1 MKTHQKVAGMAT
13 VVTLLLAG
21 PALAQVSEDGMGKV
35 LPVEIY
41 ACTYNDGRDRA
52 DLDKVT
58 RRWSSFMDDNGVD
71 NYVAWILTPYHY
83 TPSQEFDF
91 LWLGAYEDGNA
102 MGSVTNTWLTKGGDL
117 QDAYDKVA
125 DCGAHVML
133 SSAMYKAP
141 ASTVTPTSGIITMMD
156 CKLNE
161 GHRYTDIKAAE
172 IKWAEYMSSNGSKAG
187 YWHWF
192 PAFGGGDAE
201 FDYKVVF
208 AYADYMELGADF
220 EHQAN
225 GGGREASRDV
235 FGDIDECDDPRVY
248 LSTVQRAAQIR

>member
-41 ACTYNDGRDRA
+41 ACTYNDGQDRA

-91 LWLGAYEDGNA
+91 LWLGAYEDGNC
-102 MGSVTNTWLTKGGDL
+102 VR
-117 QDAYDKVA
+117 Q
-125 DCGAHVML
+125 
-133 SSAMYKAP
+133 
-141 ASTVTPTSGIITMMD
+141 
-156 CKLNE
+156 
-161 GHRYTDIKAAE
+161 
-172 IKWAEYMSSNGSKAG
+172 
-187 YWHWF
+187 
-192 PAFGGGDAE
+192 
-201 FDYKVVF
+201 
-208 AYADYMELGADF
+208 
-220 EHQAN
+220 
-225 GGGREASRDV
+225 SR
-235 FGDIDECDDPRVY
+235 
-248 LSTVQRAAQIR
+248 